1 VTEARRRRLRDGLA
15 GPAGELLA
23 HIRDH
28 LPLARDQLQR
38 LGHILADLA
47 QPLVATAWADRGRG
61 INDAL
66 SRQMRGQWTA
76 RRLASLERRYGDRLG
91 RRCRFGLCNVF
102 FQVGKLKLKLV
113 EQRATLAR
121 LSELLPRSG
130 LVQYMFCDS
139 QYLRRDK

>member
-1 VTEARRRRLRDGLA
+1 V
-15 GPAGELLA
+15 
-23 HIRDH
+23 
-28 LPLARDQLQR
+28 
-38 LGHILADLA
+38 
-47 QPLVATAWADRGRG
+47 GR
-61 INDAL
+61 
-66 SRQMRGQWTA
+66 A

-121 LSELLPRSG
+121 LSERLPRGG

>member
-1 VTEARRRRLRDGLA
+1 M
-15 GPAGELLA
+15 
-23 HIRDH
+23 RDH

-47 QPLVATAWADRGRG
+47 QPLVATAWADCRRG

-66 SRQMRGQWTA
+66 ARQMRGQWTA

-102 FQVGKLKLKLV
+102 FKVGKLKLKLV

-121 LSELLPRSG
+121 LLELLVPQLLDRVFELLDQPRAT
-130 LVQYMFCDS
+130 
-139 QYLRRDK
+139 LRLALRCKQRRPLRDDERVRTR